1 MNRLLFTTLLLLISS
16 MNILAQVE
24 GDVIINEIGNNGT
37 KKSMYSGG
45 DFVEL
50 LVLKPEG
57 VKLAGWFLTD
67 LSSPSGMAKE
77 TEGSIRFSDSPN
89 SVFQKILPQGTTI
102 LVWISNKDSVAE
114 IAKNEEVVSLNNGNT
129 SIVVFAYNSPKHFDN
144 HDGIINITGKDN
156 IALLKSMDR
165 RGAVDAIAWE
175 ATTKWEGCETT
186 LLPKEMLENGK
197 VAWFVPAGNA
207 LDDFKNNTDVK
218 IWKSSENGTDATPG
232 KTNPGVDDSGLRKK

>member
-1 MNRLLFTTLLLLISS
+1 MNRLLFTTLLLLIWSL
-16 MNILAQVE
+16 NTLAQVE

-37 KKSMYSGG
+37 KKSMCTGG

-77 TEGSIRFSDSPN
+77 TEGSIRFSDAPG
-89 SVFQKILPQGTTI
+89 SVFQQTIPHGTTVLI
-102 LVWISNKDSVAE
+102 WISNKDSVAE
-114 IAKNEEVVSLNNGNT
+114 IAKNEEVITLKNGNT
-129 SIVVFAYNSPKHFDN
+129 TIVVFAYNSPNHFDK

-165 RGAVDAIAWE
+165 REAIDAIAWE
-175 ATTKWEGCETT
+175 ATSKWEGCETT
-186 LLPKEMLENGK
+186 LLTKEMLENGK
-197 VAWFVPAGNA
+197 VAWFVPAGNSP
-207 LDDFKNNTDVK
+207 DDFKNNTDVK
-218 IWKSSENGTDATPG
+218 KWKSSENGTDATPG
-232 KTNPGVDDSGLRKK
+232 KTNPGVDDSRLRKK